1 MLWCWDNFINSYLS
15 YSKMEVNGITN
26 HVIER
31 FKERIARP
39 LGIERSEKEI
49 KKMFKELISNYPT
62 QLIWDYTLRNRSET
76 LKLDLPIIDS
86 LGIDFGPHQL
96 VLKKDQK
103 IGKKEKFSLVTVY

>member
-1 MLWCWDNFINSYLS
+1 
-15 YSKMEVNGITN
+15 MEINGIAN

-31 FKERIARP
+31 FKERVAEP

-49 KKMFKELISNYPT
+49 RKMLKQSLTNYPT
-62 QLIWDYTLRNRSET
+62 QLVWDYSFKNLSET

-86 LGIDFGPHQL
+86 LGIDFGLHRF

-103 IGKKEKFSLVTVY
+103 PGKKDKFSIITVY